1 MDKRLKFYGLNDYG
15 TFFQVKQAAERL
27 ESYDDNKTDY
37 TINDIL
43 ELHNAA
49 RFVEN
54 NVFPKDLSDKKEAAY
69 KAIVP
74 KIRKTVAV
82 FFNAI
87 DQSNAAT
94 RITKTD
100 AHYHQDLLTLLVGNK
115 VHEQVPAKGLLP
127 LLRKA
132 GVRVGEILENKELV
146 KALDQDIRLLL
157 IADTKNAELVMRKHL
172 EKKDRHDLHLPSSL
186 TNDDIR
192 TLLDDYIDDASA
204 NPNYIKLIADAS
216 IKAPGMNAKLKLK
229 AKRKDKEWTED
240 FFKNKSAGGF
250 KYGTDVAIA
259 NEQSEPLILSTN
271 EGIIRLSYSK
281 KWLESHSSNEDV
293 LANFVHLFGFMH
305 DGMVLSLPSYQSQMT
320 GIVERFMGVK
330 GKDSYP
336 SGIAFHLSEQR
347 SFGQVFLYE
356 SFLQERGN
364 SLEKVIAWFFDEYL
378 SSRYGADGFQYKPSS
393 ELSTYLEK
401 SRHVFT
407 EMESVIRQF
416 SLYVEDG
423 KIDKELLDL
432 TSEQVRY
439 HDIPSL
445 IQDKYLY
452 ATDNEDMSLVQIYL
466 FSDQA
471 HLGYISDDL
480 QARTLFE
487 LLATKEVKLDNFQT
501 FQSPQINKLIELN
514 VLHVD
519 GGLVKFRSLSQ
530 VSALKVLFDYETI
543 GYNNA
548 TEDIRIELDSMVASE
563 WLTKKSSLLTKA
575 EASYFNFQLNKSE
588 FSDGY
593 DLRNKY
599 LHGSQADK
607 DDEDT
612 HHNVYIIALK
622 LMIAIAIKIANDFDI
637 KDSFDSK

>member
-1 MDKRLKFYGLNDYG
+1 MDRRIKFYGLDDNG
-15 TFFQVKQAAERL
+15 TFFQVKRAAECL
-27 ESYDDNKTDY
+27 DDYNDSEGDY
-37 TINDIL
+37 TIDDLI

-49 RFVEN
+49 QFTEN
-54 NVFPKDLSDKKEAAY
+54 SVFPKDTSESDELRY
-69 KAIVP
+69 RAIAS
-74 KIRKTVAV
+74 KIRKAV
-82 FFNAI
+82 GVYFNAI
-87 DQSNAAT
+87 DQSTAASK
-94 RITKTD
+94 ITKTNPQ
-100 AHYHQDLLTLLVGNK
+100 YHQDLLSLLVQHR
-115 VHEQVPAKGLLP
+115 VQERVTAKELLP
-127 LLRKA
+127 LLHKA
-132 GVRVGEILENKELV
+132 GIRVRELLENKELV
-146 KALDQDIRLLL
+146 KAFDQEIRLLL
-157 IADTKNAELVMRKHL
+157 IADAKNAELAMRKHL
-172 EKKDRHDLHLPSSL
+172 EKKDRHEIYLPASL
-186 TNDDIR
+186 TTGDVR
-192 TLLDDYIDDASA
+192 ALLDSYIDSDEP
-204 NPNYIKLIADAS
+204 NPNYIKLIADANP
-216 IKAPGMNAKLKLK
+216 KAFGMDAKLKLK
-229 AKRKDKEWTED
+229 AKRKDKEWTDD
-240 FFKNKSAGGF
+240 FFENKSTGGF

-281 KWLESHSSNEDV
+281 KWLEDHSSNEEV

-305 DGMVLSLPSYQSQMT
+305 DGMVLSLPSYQSQIT
-320 GIVERFMGVK
+320 GLVERFMGVK

-356 SFLQERGN
+356 SFLQEQGN
-364 SLEKVIAWFFDEYL
+364 SLEKVIAWFFGEYL
-378 SSRYGADGFQYKPSS
+378 NSRYGADGFQYKPSS

-452 ATDNEDMSLVQIYL
+452 ATDDKDMSLVQIYL

-471 HLGYISDDL
+471 HLGYINDSL

-487 LLATKEVKLDNFQT
+487 LLATKEVKLDDFQT

-519 GGLVKFRSLSQ
+519 DGFVKFRSLSQ
-530 VSALKVLFDYETI
+530 VSALKILYDYEAI

-548 TEDIRIELDSMVASE
+548 EDDIRVELDSMISSG
-563 WLTKKSSLLTKA
+563 WLTKKSSLLTEA

-607 DDEDT
+607 DDEST

-622 LMIAIAIKIANDFDI
+622 LMVAIAIKIANDFDI
-637 KDSFDSK
+637 KDSLSSK